1 VSAPEPTITELGLRE
16 VSAGTGL
23 LIGSVRVFDVPPPGA
38 GVVTVIDAL
47 PVLKTSAAVI
57 DDCRLELET
66 KVVVRGL
73 PFH

>member
-1 VSAPEPTITELGLRE
+1 M
-16 VSAGTGL
+16 
-23 LIGSVRVFDVPPPGA
+23 IGSVRVFDVPPPGA